1 VTVWQQAFPNGKSPQ
16 RVLVPPSPSAI
27 FLVLTVR
34 PGFESRV
41 KDFLSEIAGLTRTV
55 GFRSRE
61 ADLSCVT
68 GIGADLWDRMITAPR
83 PRGLHPFIEQR
94 GDVHTAPS
102 TPGDLL
108 LHIRAR
114 RIDMCFEL
122 ARLIGDALQG
132 AVDVADE
139 VHGFRYFDERD
150 ILGFVDGTEN
160 PEDQGAVDAVFRHPD
175 DVAQDSGP
183 ESIPDSA
190 EAGPDVAAA
199 AGAGAEVG
207 AVPGDG
213 APGYPGSTFVIVQK
227 YTHDMAAWDALS
239 VEEQEAAFGRHKL
252 SDVEFAEEDKAPNSH
267 LMLNSIE
274 DEDGNDRE
282 IVRDNMVFG
291 SVGSEEYGTYFIAYA
306 ADVTTTEQMLTNM
319 FIGDPVGT
327 YDRILDFSTAV
338 TGGLFFVPSQDFLD
352 DPDGELAEA
361 GLGIGGA
368 ASAKVDGPDID
379 DGSDDDP
386 VADEPTDSDD
396 PTDSDPSA
404 PTDGSLGIG
413 SLNRRRQ

>member
-1 VTVWQQAFPNGKSPQ
+1 MTVWQQAFPNGKSPQ

-34 PGFESRV
+34 SGFEEQA
-41 KDFLSEIAGLTRTV
+41 KDFLGEIAGLTRTV

-61 ADLSCVT
+61 DDLSCVT
-68 GIGADLWDRMITAPR
+68 GIGADLWDRMFTAPR
-83 PRGLHPFIEQR
+83 PPGLHPFIEQR

-108 LHIRAR
+108 FHIRAR
-114 RIDMCFEL
+114 RIDLCFEL
-122 ARLIGDALQG
+122 ARLIRDALAG

-160 PEDQGAVDAVFRHPD
+160 PEDQGAVDAVFLQPD
-175 DVAQDSGP
+175 DFT
-183 ESIPDSA
+183 EELA
-190 EAGPDVAAA
+190 EAGSDVAAA
-199 AGAGAEVG
+199 AGGA
-207 AVPGDG
+207 A
-213 APGYPGSTFVIVQK
+213 AAYAGSTYAIVQK
-227 YTHDMAAWDALS
+227 YTHDMTGWEALS
-239 VEEQEAAFGRHKL
+239 VEEQEAAFGRTKL

-267 LMLNSIE
+267 LVLNSIE

-282 IVRDNMVFG
+282 VVRDNMVFG

-306 ADVTTTEQMLTNM
+306 ADVTTTEQMLENM

-327 YDRILDFSTAV
+327 YDRILDFSTAE
-338 TGGLFFVPSQDFLD
+338 TGTLFFIPSQDFLD

-361 GLGIGGA
+361 GLGIGAEPAAEAESTADGDGGA
-368 ASAKVDGPDID
+368 ASVPVDATEP
-379 DGSDDDP
+379 DDDP
-386 VADEPTDSDD
+386 T
-396 PTDSDPSA
+396 TTDPSA

>member
-1 VTVWQQAFPNGKSPQ
+1 MTVWQQAFPNGKSPQ

-34 PGFESRV
+34 PGFESTA
-41 KDFLSEIAGLTRTV
+41 KDFLPEIAGLTRTV

-61 ADLSCVT
+61 ADLSCVM
-68 GIGADLWDRMITAPR
+68 GIGADLWDRMFTAPR
-83 PRGLHPFIEQR
+83 PWGLHPFIEQR

-108 LHIRAR
+108 FHIRAR
-114 RIDMCFEL
+114 RPDLCFEL
-122 ARLIGDALQG
+122 ARLIDDALQG

-150 ILGFVDGTEN
+150 ILGSVDGTEN

-175 DVAQDSGP
+175 DAVS
-183 ESIPDSA
+183 DSA
-190 EAGPDVAAA
+190 EEGPDVAAA
-199 AGAGAEVG
+199 VGAGAGAG
-207 AVPGDG
+207 AVPGNG
-213 APGYPGSTFVIVQK
+213 APGYPGSTYVIVQK
-227 YTHDMAAWDALS
+227 YTHDMSAWDELS

-267 LMLNSIE
+267 LVLNSIE

-291 SVGSEEYGTYFIAYA
+291 SVGSGEYGTYFIAYA
-306 ADVTTTEQMLTNM
+306 ADVTTTEQMLTNK

-338 TGGLFFVPSQDFLD
+338 TGGLFFVPS
-352 DPDGELAEA
+352 
-361 GLGIGGA
+361 
-368 ASAKVDGPDID
+368 
-379 DGSDDDP
+379 
-386 VADEPTDSDD
+386 
-396 PTDSDPSA
+396 
-404 PTDGSLGIG
+404 
-413 SLNRRRQ
+413 

>member
-1 VTVWQQAFPNGKSPQ
+1 VTVWQQAFPDGKSPQ

-34 PGFESRV
+34 PGFESRA

-68 GIGADLWDRMITAPR
+68 GIGADLWDRMFTAPR

-108 LHIRAR
+108 FHIRAR

-160 PEDQGAVDAVFRHPD
+160 PEDQGAVDAVLRHPD
-175 DVAQDSGP
+175 DVAQEFTEDSVP
-183 ESIPDSA
+183 KSILDSA
-190 EAGPDVAAA
+190 AAGPDVAAA
-199 AGAGAEVG
+199 AGAG

-227 YTHDMAAWDALS
+227 YTHDMSAWDALS

-267 LMLNSIE
+267 LVLNSIE

-306 ADVTTTEQMLTNM
+306 ADVTTTEQMLENM

-368 ASAKVDGPDID
+368 ASVKVDGPDID

-386 VADEPTDSDD
+386 VADVPTDSDD
-396 PTDSDPSA
+396 QTAQTPQHPRTAAWESA
-404 PTDGSLGIG
+404 A
-413 SLNRRRQ
+413 

>member
-1 VTVWQQAFPNGKSPQ
+1 MTVWQQAFPDGKSPQ
-16 RVLVPPSPSAI
+16 RVLVPPSPTAI

-34 PGFESRV
+34 PGFENTA

-61 ADLSCVT
+61 DDLSCVT
-68 GIGADLWDRMITAPR
+68 GIGADLWDRMFTAPR
-83 PRGLHPFIEQR
+83 PWGLHPFIEQR

-108 LHIRAR
+108 FHIRAR
-114 RIDMCFEL
+114 RMDLCFEL
-122 ARLIGDALQG
+122 ARLIGDALDG

-160 PEDQGAVDAVFRHPD
+160 PEDQGAVDAVFLHPD
-175 DVAQDSGP
+175 EVTA
-183 ESIPDSA
+183 DSA

-199 AGAGAEVG
+199 AGAGA
-207 AVPGDG
+207 VPGTG
-213 APGYPGSTFVIVQK
+213 APGYPGSTYAIVQK
-227 YTHDMAAWDALS
+227 YTHDMSAWEELS

-252 SDVEFAEEDKAPNSH
+252 SDVEFAEEDKASNSH
-267 LMLNSIE
+267 LVLNSIE

-306 ADVTTTEQMLTNM
+306 ADVTTTEQMLENM

-352 DPDGELAEA
+352 DPDGELTEA

-368 ASAKVDGPDID
+368 ASAKVNGPDID
-379 DGSDDDP
+379 DGADVDP
-386 VADEPTDSDD
+386 AGVDGSADSDEPADA
-396 PTDSDPSA
+396 DPSA

>member
-1 VTVWQQAFPNGKSPQ
+1 MTVWQQAFPDGKSPQ

-34 PGFESRV
+34 PGFESRA
-41 KDFLSEIAGLTRTV
+41 KDFLSVIAGLTRTV

-68 GIGADLWDRMITAPR
+68 GIGADLWDRMFTAPR

-108 LHIRAR
+108 FHIRAR

-132 AVDVADE
+132 AVD
-139 VHGFRYFDERD
+139 
-150 ILGFVDGTEN
+150 
-160 PEDQGAVDAVFRHPD
+160 AVLRHPD
-175 DVAQDSGP
+175 DVAQEFTEDSVP
-183 ESIPDSA
+183 KSILDSA
-190 EAGPDVAAA
+190 AAGPDVAAA
-199 AGAGAEVG
+199 AGAG

-227 YTHDMAAWDALS
+227 YTHDMSAWDALS

-267 LMLNSIE
+267 LVLNSIE

-291 SVGSEEYGTYFIAYA
+291 SVGSEEYGAYFIAYA

-319 FIGDPVGT
+319 FIGDPVCT

-368 ASAKVDGPDID
+368 ASVKVDGPDID

-386 VADEPTDSDD
+386 VADVPTDSDD
-396 PTDSDPSA
+396 QTDADPSA

-413 SLNRRRQ
+413 SLNMRRQ